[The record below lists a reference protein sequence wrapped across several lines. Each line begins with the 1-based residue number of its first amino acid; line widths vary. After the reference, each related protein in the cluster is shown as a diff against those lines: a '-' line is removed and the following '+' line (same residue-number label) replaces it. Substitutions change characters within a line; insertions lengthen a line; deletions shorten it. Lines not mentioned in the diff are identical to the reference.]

1 MFINKVIKPN
11 NLFSEKIRNM
21 ILIIIFLFFLIGIGL
36 PLISLI
42 LKAFH
47 NYNNEFVG
55 FKNFTQYL
63 KSPNIFSSFKNTFF
77 IGIFSTLISLFIG
90 FIYAYGISR
99 CNIFNKKF
107 LKLAILLPLFA
118 PTMLHGISLVYL
130 FGRMG
135 VITTGFF
142 GHLPFI
148 KTNINLYGPVGII
161 INEVIY
167 TLPQAY
173 LILMVSL
180 KNSDYRLY
188 EVSDTLAGNKFKQ
201 FTKITLPSCKYAI
214 FSSIIVCFIL
224 SFTDFGGP
232 KVVGGNYNVL
242 ATDIFKQVVG
252 QQNME
257 RGAVISILLMLP
269 AIFAFLLENNIA
281 KKQRD
286 VFNGSSTKYQIKK
299 CAPRDIFFN
308 IFLHLIGI
316 IIIIL
321 IATPIIASFIKMWP
335 YNFSFTL
342 NNYKFFDFNG
352 GALSF
357 YKNSLAIAFLTSLFG
372 TIISFLCAYLSLK
385 TEGNL
390 LIKKINNLFFIIP
403 LALPGMVLGL
413 SYIFFF
419 NSASFHLPFIGE
431 ILNPFNF
438 LYKTIAILVL
448 VNIIHFFSVAHMTAF
463 TGLKKLDKEFE
474 TVASSIGIP
483 WYKTFFKVTIPLTLD
498 TIGEIF
504 MYYFYNSMTTIS
516 AVIFLYTS
524 TTTLATVA
532 MINLDD
538 VGDQAKA
545 AAMGALIIGTN
556 LFVKLIYELIKYWR
570 KNEKQQTN

>member
-1 MFINKVIKPN
+1 MLINKVIKPN
-11 NLFSEKIRNM
+11 SLLSEKLRD
-21 ILIIIFLFFLIGIGL
+21 LVVIIIFLFFFIGIGL

-42 LKAFH
+42 SKAFH

-55 FKNFTQYL
+55 LKNFSEYL

-77 IGIFSTLISLFIG
+77 ISIFSTSVSLILG

-99 CNIFNKKF
+99 CNLFSKRF

-135 VITTGFF
+135 LVTTGFF
-142 GHLPFI
+142 GHLPFL
-148 KTNINLYGPVGII
+148 KMNINLYGPVGII
-161 INEVIY
+161 ISEVMY
-167 TLPQAY
+167 TLPQVY
-173 LILMVSL
+173 LILLVSL

-188 EVSDTLAGNKFKQ
+188 EVSETLGGNKFKQ
-201 FTKITLPSCKYAI
+201 FISVTLPSCKYAI
-214 FSSIIVCFIL
+214 FSSMIVSFIL

-257 RGAVISILLMLP
+257 RGAVISILLIIP
-269 AIFAFLLENNIA
+269 ALLAFFIENNIS

-286 VFNGSSTKYQIKK
+286 VFNGSSTEYKVKK
-299 CAPRDIFFN
+299 CVPRDIFFN
-308 IFLHLIGI
+308 VFSY
-316 IIIIL
+316 L
-321 IATPIIASFIKMWP
+321 IATAIILLIITPVVTSFIKMWP
-335 YNFSFTL
+335 YNFKLTL
-342 NNYKFFDFNG
+342 NNYKFFDLNG
-352 GALSF
+352 GPLSF
-357 YKNSLAIAFLTSLFG
+357 YKNSLIIALFTSLAG
-372 TIISFLCAYLSLK
+372 TIISYLCAYISLK
-385 TEGNL
+385 TEEII

-419 NSASFHLPFIGE
+419 NSQSFYLPFIGE
-431 ILNPFNF
+431 IANPFN
-438 LYKTIAILVL
+438 LIYRTIYILIL
-448 VNIIHFFSVAHMTAF
+448 VNIIHFFSVTYMTAF

-474 TVASSIGIP
+474 TIASSIGIP
-483 WYKTFFKVTIPLTLD
+483 WYKTLFKVTIPLTLD

-504 MYYFYNSMTTIS
+504 MYYFFNTMTTVS

-532 MINLDD
+532 MINLNDM
-538 VGDQAKA
+538 GDQAKA

-556 LFVKLIYELIKYWR
+556 LFLKFIYELIKNWR
-570 KNEKQQTN
+570 KNEK